1 MLAHI
6 SSSNMM
12 VDRDLSTLINNLL
25 WIMIGCVS
33 FHLEATAQSALTSR
47 TKEPQPAAKDIG
59 EISELNGVT
68 RVVRDKPLKSEL
80 GFSLDSMDK
89 LETALGRMGV
99 TFRDE
104 TTIKLTEN
112 STVIVDS
119 FIFDPNPSNSSMAL
133 NFVKGTGRFI
143 SSKSKRIKKENI
155 KIRAGN
161 SAVVGIRGT
170 DLTLTV
176 KDTGEVLV
184 ILLPD
189 EFGESSGEIIVT
201 TALGSVVLNK
211 PYQATTVYNLESV
224 PSNPV
229 ILDLTLDQ
237 IDNYL
242 IVSPPD
248 EREIESDDSSSSSA
262 NNILDTDF
270 LEFEDLDADVL
281 DAESELEYT
290 ELDIDY
296 LNADGFLTDLLELV
310 QELDELEKASGSLN
324 NQGLEGTNI
333 GFDSNT
339 QISSFVTESEVK
351 LIRQVEDKVQIEL
364 SRDQSTAIRM
374 EQEGKVNQVS
384 VNGGTSSFI
393 SIKQGS

>member
-1 MLAHI
+1 
-6 SSSNMM
+6 
-12 VDRDLSTLINNLL
+12 
-25 WIMIGCVS
+25 
-33 FHLEATAQSALTSR
+33 
-47 TKEPQPAAKDIG
+47 
-59 EISELNGVT
+59 
-68 RVVRDKPLKSEL
+68 
-80 GFSLDSMDK
+80 MDK

-351 LIRQVEDKVQIEL
+351 LIRQVENKVQIEL

>member
-1 MLAHI
+1 
-6 SSSNMM
+6 
-12 VDRDLSTLINNLL
+12 
-25 WIMIGCVS
+25 
-33 FHLEATAQSALTSR
+33 
-47 TKEPQPAAKDIG
+47 
-59 EISELNGVT
+59 
-68 RVVRDKPLKSEL
+68 
-80 GFSLDSMDK
+80 MDK

-119 FIFDPNPSNSSMAL
+119 FVFDPNPSNSSMAL

-161 SAVVGIRGT
+161 SATVGIRGT

-184 ILLPD
+184 ILLPN
-189 EFGESSGEIIVT
+189 EFGESSGEIVVT

-248 EREIESDDSSSSSA
+248 EREIESDDNSSSSA
-262 NNILDTDF
+262 TNILDTDF
-270 LEFEDLDADVL
+270 LEFEDLDQ
-281 DAESELEYT
+281 DALENSQELEYT

-393 SIKQGS
+393 NIKQGS

>member
-1 MLAHI
+1 
-6 SSSNMM
+6 
-12 VDRDLSTLINNLL
+12 
-25 WIMIGCVS
+25 
-33 FHLEATAQSALTSR
+33 
-47 TKEPQPAAKDIG
+47 
-59 EISELNGVT
+59 
-68 RVVRDKPLKSEL
+68 
-80 GFSLDSMDK
+80 MDK

-161 SAVVGIRGT
+161 SATVGIRGT

-201 TALGSVVLNK
+201 TALGSVVLDK

-351 LIRQVEDKVQIEL
+351 LIRQVENKVQIEL